1 MTKDINAIKIYGM
14 ICTYSKKGLK
24 ALFDESIR
32 VVLNPPPKDGK
43 KAKKS
48 VGGRRGCFIM

>member
-1 MTKDINAIKIYGM
+1 MEWSALTQ
-14 ICTYSKKGLK
+14 KGLK

-48 VGGRRGCFIM
+48 VGGRRGCYIM